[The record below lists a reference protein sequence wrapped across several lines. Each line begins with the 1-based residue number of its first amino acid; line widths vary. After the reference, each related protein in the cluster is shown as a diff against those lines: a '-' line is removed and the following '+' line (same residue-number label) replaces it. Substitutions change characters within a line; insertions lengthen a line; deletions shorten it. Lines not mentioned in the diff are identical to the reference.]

1 MRTTTK
7 IKSITGAAVALV
19 ALTIT
24 AFSTLPSPKEP
35 ETPPT
40 SAPAETPTSAT
51 PPAAVEA
58 VTSPYAETA
67 ALAAALP
74 LVVDEGQIPTY
85 SRATF
90 GTAWSDI
97 DGNGCRQRDD
107 VLARDLVDIELAGN
121 QCTVLQGVLEV
132 DPYTGNRIIFQHDR
146 VAEPGNPGSQGV
158 QGEHIISL
166 KAAHIGGAWAWT
178 DEQRLEFANDL
189 DHVIAV
195 DGVANQSKQ
204 DSGPA
209 DWLPQ
214 TTYRC
219 TYVTKYTQIASEW
232 GLAVSA
238 ADRDALMRTLNECAV
253 SE

>member
-24 AFSTLPSPKEP
+24 AFTALPEPQALPAASTPAD
-35 ETPPT
+35 
-40 SAPAETPTSAT
+40 APAS
-51 PPAAVEA
+51 PPAAVEGSA
-58 VTSPYAETA
+58 LPYSDTA

-74 LVVDEGQIPTY
+74 LDVDESEIPAY
-85 SRATF
+85 SRDTF
-90 GTAWSDI
+90 GPAWADI

-107 VLARDLVDIELAGN
+107 VLARDLIDVELARN
-121 QCTVLQGVLEV
+121 RCTVLRGVLEV
-132 DPYTGNRIIFQHDR
+132 DPYTGKRITFQHDR

-166 KAAHIGGAWAWT
+166 KAAHLGGAWAWS
-178 DEQRLEFANDL
+178 DQQRLQFANDL
-189 DHVIAV
+189 DNVIAV
-195 DGVANQSKQ
+195 DGIANQSKQ

-209 DWLPQ
+209 DWLPL

-219 TYVTKYTQIASEW
+219 TYVTKYTQIATEW
-232 GLAVSA
+232 GLAVSV
-238 ADRDALMRTLNECAV
+238 ADRDALVTTLNECAV

>member
-24 AFSTLPSPKEP
+24 AFTALPGLREP
-35 ETPPT
+35 QIPL
-40 SAPAETPTSAT
+40 AA
-51 PPAAVEA
+51 PAAVEA
-58 VTSPYAETA
+58 PAATPVAVDGNASPYADAA
-67 ALAAALP
+67 ALAAVLP
-74 LVVDEGQIPTY
+74 LVVDESEIPAY
-85 SRATF
+85 ARASF
-90 GTAWSDI
+90 GPAWADV

-107 VLARDLVDIELAGN
+107 VLARDLVDVELASNG
-121 QCTVLQGVLEV
+121 CTVLRGVLEV
-132 DPYTGNRIIFQHDR
+132 DPYTGKRITFQHDR
-146 VAEPGNPGSQGV
+146 VAEAGNPGSQGV

-166 KAAHIGGAWAWT
+166 KAAHVGGAWAWS
-178 DEQRLEFANDL
+178 DEQRLQFANDL
-189 DHVIAV
+189 DNVIAI
-195 DGVANQSKQ
+195 DGIANQSKQ

-209 DWLPQ
+209 DWLPL

-219 TYVTKYTQIASEW
+219 TYVTKYTQIATES

-238 ADRDALMRTLNECAV
+238 ADRDALVTTLNECAV

>member
-19 ALTIT
+19 ALTIIAFT
-24 AFSTLPSPKEP
+24 ALPGLQEP
-35 ETPPT
+35 Q
-40 SAPAETPTSAT
+40 A
-51 PPAAVEA
+51 PPAASTPAEAPASPPDAVEGSA
-58 VTSPYAETA
+58 SPYSDTA

-74 LVVDEGQIPTY
+74 LAVDESEIPSY
-85 SRATF
+85 SRDTF
-90 GTAWSDI
+90 GPAWADI

-107 VLARDLVDIELAGN
+107 VLARDLVDVELASN
-121 QCTVLQGVLEV
+121 RCTVLRGVLEV
-132 DPYTGNRIIFQHDR
+132 DPYTGKRITFQHDR

-166 KAAHIGGAWAWT
+166 KAAHLGGAWAWS
-178 DEQRLEFANDL
+178 DEQRLQFANDL
-189 DHVIAV
+189 DNVIAV
-195 DGVANQSKQ
+195 DGIANQSKQ

-209 DWLPQ
+209 DWLPL

-219 TYVTKYTQIASEW
+219 TYVTKYTQIATEW
-232 GLAVSA
+232 GLGVSA
-238 ADRDALMRTLNECAV
+238 ADRDALVTTLNECAV